1 MEQNYKLT
9 IAYDGTRF
17 FGWERQPD
25 KDTIQGKLEAVLG
38 TLQGHPVNVIGA
50 GRTDAGVHARAM
62 TASVVLDVTE
72 TPDAIRDYL
81 NRYLPDAIAVREVK
95 EAAPRFHARYN
106 ALGKTYRY
114 TCHTGPVKPVFD
126 RKYVTLLDYDP
137 DVEKMRQAA
146 AYLLGENDFAS
157 FCGNPRMK
165 KSTVRLVDHIAI
177 ERRKDRV
184 VFTFHGTGFLQ
195 TSPRDRKAFAA
206 GNNGSDSHAVL
217 GDRSGLVGADHTG
230 TAQCFH
236 TVQPVHQCPVLH
248 HAADCQ
254 SKGNGDG
261 GRQPL
266 RNGSNGNGNAGHE
279 HVENRLAPQYTGKE
293 HGSAYAK
300 AQQSHDFSKSGK
312 AFLKRCHF
320 LPDLL
325 QHGGD
330 LSHLGACAGGNDH
343 CFGTAPQ
350 NCRAGVDDVV
360 LMQVVSGV
368 GRVACLFGNCF
379 GFAGENGLV
388 HRQPCRLYQC
398 TVRRNIV
405 AGFQPHQ
412 VTADQFPCR
421 NGLPLAV
428 PTRRG
433 GGSRQIAE

>member
-1 MEQNYKLT
+1 MEQNYRLT
-9 IAYDGTRF
+9 IAYDGSRF

-72 TPDAIRDYL
+72 TPDALRDYL

-114 TCHTGPVKPVFD
+114 TYHTGPVKPVFD

-195 TSPRDRKAFAA
+195 NMVRIMVGTLLEVGRGYWTPEQVRDILSAKDRKQA
-206 GNNGSDSHAVL
+206 G
-217 GDRSGLVGADHTG
+217 
-230 TAQCFH
+230 
-236 TVQPVHQCPVLH
+236 P
-248 HAADCQ
+248 
-254 SKGNGDG
+254 
-261 GRQPL
+261 
-266 RNGSNGNGNAGHE
+266 
-279 HVENRLAPQYTGKE
+279 
-293 HGSAYAK
+293 
-300 AQQSHDFSKSGK
+300 
-312 AFLKRCHF
+312 
-320 LPDLL
+320 
-325 QHGGD
+325 
-330 LSHLGACAGGNDH
+330 
-343 CFGTAPQ
+343 TAPPEGL
-350 NCRAGVDDVV
+350 CLMKVD
-360 LMQVVSGV
+360 
-368 GRVACLFGNCF
+368 
-379 GFAGENGLV
+379 
-388 HRQPCRLYQC
+388 Y
-398 TVRRNIV
+398 
-405 AGFQPHQ
+405 
-412 VTADQFPCR
+412 
-421 NGLPLAV
+421 
-428 PTRRG
+428 
-433 GGSRQIAE
+433 

>member
-1 MEQNYKLT
+1 MEQNYRLT
-9 IAYDGTRF
+9 IAYDGSRF

-62 TASVVLDVTE
+62 TANVVLDVTE

-114 TCHTGPVKPVFD
+114 TCHTGLVKPVFD

-195 TSPRDRKAFAA
+195 NMVRIMVGTLLEVGRGYWTPEQVRDILSAKDRKQA
-206 GNNGSDSHAVL
+206 G
-217 GDRSGLVGADHTG
+217 
-230 TAQCFH
+230 
-236 TVQPVHQCPVLH
+236 P
-248 HAADCQ
+248 
-254 SKGNGDG
+254 
-261 GRQPL
+261 
-266 RNGSNGNGNAGHE
+266 
-279 HVENRLAPQYTGKE
+279 
-293 HGSAYAK
+293 
-300 AQQSHDFSKSGK
+300 
-312 AFLKRCHF
+312 
-320 LPDLL
+320 
-325 QHGGD
+325 
-330 LSHLGACAGGNDH
+330 
-343 CFGTAPQ
+343 TAPPEGL
-350 NCRAGVDDVV
+350 CLMKVD
-360 LMQVVSGV
+360 
-368 GRVACLFGNCF
+368 
-379 GFAGENGLV
+379 
-388 HRQPCRLYQC
+388 Y
-398 TVRRNIV
+398 
-405 AGFQPHQ
+405 
-412 VTADQFPCR
+412 
-421 NGLPLAV
+421 
-428 PTRRG
+428 
-433 GGSRQIAE
+433 